1 MRFLEFLETSTSS
14 GTVQK
19 NHDAAKKGAVNFTQG
34 TVEVKGDDQTAERI
48 IKSLKFANYDESN
61 PCDLKEGITPSE
73 YDVTVDEIADLTNM
87 PEKLK
92 KTIKRAKNFTGG
104 NVLAVNRLQFK
115 AAEGNLVFGR
125 VTVIRRGK
133 VLDMAYSLHSVE
145 YELIPKQ
152 RQSDQADKLQQF
164 YGSLGQGDSVNGKA
178 AFEKISIEL
187 REDFLAFFHKQA
199 IKGFIKHCDF
209 ILKTITH
216 SDDVVR
222 ALVENGDA
230 PGEDTNDR

>member
-34 TVEVKGDDQTAERI
+34 TVEVKGDEQTAERI

-61 PCDLKEGITPSE
+61 LCDLKEGIPPSE

-125 VTVIRRGK
+125 VAVIRRGK

-145 YELIPKQ
+145 YELMPKQ
-152 RQSDQADKLQQF
+152 RQPDQADKLQQF
-164 YGSLGQGDSVNGKA
+164 YGSLDQGDSVNGKA
-178 AFEKISIEL
+178 AFEGISMEL

-199 IKGFIKHCDF
+199 IKGFIKHCDY